1 MKNSDTNQTEQLN
14 ETAVIT
20 GVLVPMTVFV
30 FQIAEDYGYKNFMLK
45 TLRYASLLKQDIK
58 LEMFFCFKKE
68 PKAEDYFNVNIPIDK
83 LTEDDKKGASRF
95 HSDILFYEDAKNKVM
110 FDGFTCEVDNEFET
124 ILISENHRLIFR
136 VDSIWC
142 SNKENTIDK
151 VEKVED
157 LIDFFNFKFNEKYT
171 ELLF

>member
-1 MKNSDTNQTEQLN
+1 MISDNTQAKPLDK
-14 ETAVIT
+14 TAVIT
-20 GVLVPMTVFV
+20 GALVPITDFV

-45 TLRYASLLKQDIK
+45 TLRYASLLKQEIK

-68 PKAEDYFNVNIPIDK
+68 PEAQDYFNVNIPIDK
-83 LTEDDKKGASRF
+83 ITEDDQKGLNKF
-95 HSDILFYEDAKNKVM
+95 HSDLLFYEEEKNKVM
-110 FDGFTCEVDNEFET
+110 FDGFICEVDNEFET
-124 ILISENHRLIFR
+124 ILVSENHRLIFR

-151 VEKVED
+151 VEKIED
-157 LIDFFNFKFNEKYT
+157 LIEFFNFKFNEKYT